1 MVISQIIVIAIGG
14 EYVGAA
20 IPACLLAVYFIQKFY
35 LRTSIRL
42 RLLDLEAKSP
52 LYSHF
57 METIEGLSTIRAFG
71 WQESFRDVDMVLLD
85 KSQKPFYLLPCIQL
99 WLNFVLEML
108 VAGLAVLLVAIVTIV
123 AKNPSAGYL
132 GVALLNLLDVSDTI
146 SKLIQSWTSMETS
159 LGAIV
164 RVREVVEQ
172 FGQDD
177 DDAKKKE
184 LPPTMWAFDGTL
196 RLENVSASYTYELLI
211 LYPKSGIC

>member
-14 EYVGAA
+14 EYIGAA
-20 IPACLLAVYFIQKFY
+20 IPACLLAVYLVQKFY

-52 LYSHF
+52 LYTHF
-57 METIEGLSTIRAFG
+57 IETIEGLSTIRAFG
-71 WQESFRDVDMVLLD
+71 WQESFRKVDMDLLD

-99 WLNFVLEML
+99 WLNFVLDML

-123 AKNPSAGYL
+123 DKNPSSGFL
-132 GVALLNLLDVSDTI
+132 GVALLNLLDLSDSI
-146 SKLIQSWTSMETS
+146 SRLIQSWTSLETS

-172 FGQDD
+172 FEKDD
-177 DDAKKKE
+177 DEGKHKGL
-184 LPPTMWAFDGTL
+184 LPTTWAFEGTL
-196 RLENVSASYTYELLI
+196 RFENVTASYTYETLI
-211 LYPKSGIC
+211 LLP